1 MFYMVQYE
9 SSPPRFKVMVNSR
22 ALITK
27 SFAYFLENRLREEY
41 NLWGIP
47 LVIDF
52 EGKEERYS

>member
-1 MFYMVQYE
+1 
-9 SSPPRFKVMVNSR
+9 MVNAK
-22 ALITK
+22 ALVTK
-27 SFAYFLENRLREEY
+27 SFAYYFENRLREEY